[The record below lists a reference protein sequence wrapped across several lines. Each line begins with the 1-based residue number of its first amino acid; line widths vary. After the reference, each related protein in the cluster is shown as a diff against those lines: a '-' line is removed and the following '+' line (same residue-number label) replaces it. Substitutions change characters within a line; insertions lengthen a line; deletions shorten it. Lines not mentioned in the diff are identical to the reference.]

1 MNAPIGHFHGGL
13 HPPEHKHE
21 SASKPI
27 RVAPVP
33 KRLYLPLQQHRGAE
47 PVPLVKVGQHVLKGE
62 RIADAPA
69 GLGTPVHAPTSG
81 TVVAIESRPMPH
93 PSALAVPTIVIEA
106 DGMDV
111 SLRMPPCPDP
121 LIRPPDVV
129 ADCIR
134 RAGVVGLGGA
144 VFPTHA
150 KLRRPDYK
158 PIETLVINAA
168 ECEPYITCDD
178 RLMRER
184 PAEILDGIRILA
196 HALQAKTCLLGIEDN
211 KPQAEAAL
219 QAALEGTDLAGRVAI
234 VTVPT
239 VYPSG
244 GERQLIKLL
253 TGREVPS
260 GGLPLDIGVVCVNVG
275 TAAAVHRAL
284 RHSEPL
290 ISRIVTVTG
299 AGVAEPCNIEARI
312 GTPIGELIALA
323 GGYVPPVTRLIM
335 GGPLMGFA
343 LPDDQLPVVKA
354 TNCIIAAHAAELRP
368 SAPPMP
374 CIRCGFCA
382 RDCPASL
389 LPQQLYWFARA
400 KDWEQVE
407 QHHIFDCI
415 ECGICAYVCP
425 SHIPLVNYFR
435 YAKSE
440 IRAER
445 HNRALAE
452 QARIRHAAREQRL
465 AREAAERARARET
478 KKAALDQPPA
488 AMQSIVAAAVERVQ
502 RRRQAPRE
510 ATETETDTAA

>member
-1 MNAPIGHFHGGL
+1 
-13 HPPEHKHE
+13 
-21 SASKPI
+21 
-27 RVAPVP
+27 
-33 KRLYLPLQQHRGAE
+33 
-47 PVPLVKVGQHVLKGE
+47 
-62 RIADAPA
+62 
-69 GLGTPVHAPTSG
+69 
-81 TVVAIESRPMPH
+81 MPH
-93 PSALAVPTIVIEA
+93 PSGLAIPTIVLEA
-106 DGMDV
+106 DGKDV

-121 LIRPPDVV
+121 LIRPPEVV
-129 ADCIR
+129 AECIHK
-134 RAGVVGLGGA
+134 AGVVGLGGA

-150 KLRRPDYK
+150 KLRRADAK
-158 PIETLVINAA
+158 AIETLVINAA

-184 PAEILDGIRILA
+184 PTEIVDGIRILS

-211 KPQAEAAL
+211 KPEAEAAL
-219 QAALEGTDLAGRVAI
+219 RAALAGTELAERVTI

-253 TGREVPS
+253 TGLEVPS

-284 RHSEPL
+284 RESEPL

-299 AGVAEPCNIEARI
+299 AGVAEPCNVEARI
-312 GTPIGELIALA
+312 GTPIAELIALA
-323 GGYVPPVTRLIM
+323 GGYVPPVERLIM

-343 LPDDQLPVVKA
+343 LPDDQLPVVKG
-354 TNCIIAAHAAELRP
+354 TNCIIAAQAGELRP

-400 KDWEQVE
+400 KDWEKVE
-407 QHHIFDCI
+407 AHHLFDCI

-425 SHIPLVNYFR
+425 SHIPLVDYFR
-435 YAKSE
+435 YAKGE
-440 IRAER
+440 IRTER

-465 AREAAERARARET
+465 AREAAARARAREA
-478 KKAALDQPPA
+478 KKAALEQTPKA
-488 AMQSIVAAAVERVQ
+488 KQAVVAAALERVK
-502 RRRQAPRE
+502 RRKQAPRDEAATEAE
-510 ATETETDTAA
+510 ATSKTDTAA